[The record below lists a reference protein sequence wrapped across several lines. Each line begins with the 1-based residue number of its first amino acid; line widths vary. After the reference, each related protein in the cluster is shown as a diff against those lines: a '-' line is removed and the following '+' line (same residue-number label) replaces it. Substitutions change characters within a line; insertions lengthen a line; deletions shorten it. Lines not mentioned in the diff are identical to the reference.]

1 MFSGTEFNCI
11 KYLQVNRENFFINSL
26 DNFIL
31 NQQVKRCWRWVDE
44 SYKLMPVT
52 YTEDWNLSEKRAL
65 AAKIIDNV
73 KNGSVAFI
81 ALNEGQTVGFALL
94 KKALFGSKSQYADL
108 AEFYVSQ
115 PYRRKGIGKKLFDLC
130 CVQAE
135 NFGAEKLYISAHSAE
150 ESISAYKKYGCIL
163 AEEPDQAHTHNE
175 PCDLQLE
182 FRLSI
187 YEITDKKKYMS
198 LFLLADEQP
207 EMIEKYINDSRT
219 YVLDDNGIKGEITV
233 KDVGGGILE
242 IKNIA
247 VYPEYQKQGC
257 GKKLIDFVI
266 AKFSG
271 QYGILQV
278 GTGKSPLTLPFY
290 KKCGF
295 TVSHTV
301 KNFFVDNYDHE
312 ITEAGVVLKDMIY
325 LQKSLKL
332 QTLTKDKRN

>member
-1 MFSGTEFNCI
+1 MIDGVSYLKADEDNFNVC
-11 KYLQVNRENFFINSL
+11 SL

-31 NQQVKRCWRWVDE
+31 NQNVSSCWRLIDG
-44 SYKLMPVT
+44 SYKLTPVA

-65 AAKIIDNV
+65 AAKIIYYV
-73 KNGSVAFI
+73 KTGSVAFI
-81 ALNEGQTVGFALL
+81 AVNNGQTVGFALL
-94 KKALFGSKSQYADL
+94 NKSLFGSKSQYADL
-108 AEFYVSQ
+108 AEFYVSK
-115 PYRRKGIGKKLFDLC
+115 PYRRKGIGKKLFHLC

-135 NFGAEKLYISAHSAE
+135 KFGAEKLYISAHSAE
-150 ESISAYKKYGCIL
+150 ESISAYKKYGCKL
-163 AEEPDQAHTHNE
+163 AEEPDKAHSLKE
-175 PCDLQLE
+175 PFDLQLE
-182 FRLSI
+182 FRLGI
-187 YEITDKKKYMS
+187 YEISDKKKYTS

-207 EMIEKYINDSRT
+207 EMVEKYINDSRT
-219 YVLDDNGIKGEITV
+219 FVLDDNGIKGEITV
-233 KDVGGGILE
+233 KDIGGGILE
-242 IKNIA
+242 IKNLA

-257 GKKLIDFVI
+257 GKKLIDFI
-266 AKFSG
+266 SAKFSG
-271 QYGILQV
+271 EYEILQV

-332 QTLTKDKRN
+332 QTLTKHKRN